1 MPQPRRGFHALSKG
15 FSPHAR
21 MAFTPSAR
29 ASARTSARTR
39 GQRTAHAPAP
49 QGLSRPQ
56 QGLQP
61 ARAGNAR
68 RMPQPRRGFH
78 ALSKGFSP
86 HARATHGAC
95 PSPAGAFTPSA
106 RASARTRRQRTAHA
120 PAPQGLSRPQQGL
133 QPARTGLSTQPS
145 STPRSERSAIDQ
157 RELRRRCRLAENSI
171 AQVVERCLLSYAP
184 LPSSPDPLKGRV
196 LRSNARFAAFPR
208 LLPLIPPTPFSHK
221 GRRGS
226 LGIRTTKTR
235 EGTQGLP
242 EKPVSVRGTH
252 APERAGD
259 PSGHGMPCL
268 TTPLSA
274 RATPPGTACRAPP
287 HP

>member
-15 FSPHAR
+15 FSPHAQATHGACPSPAG
-21 MAFTPSAR
+21 AFTPSAR
-29 ASARTSARTR
+29 ASARTRR
-39 GQRTAHAPAP
+39 QRTAHAPAP

-86 HARATHGAC
+86 HAQATHGAC

-133 QPARTGLSTQPS
+133 QPARTQPS

-157 RELRRRCRLAENSI
+157 QKPLRQCRLAGNSI
-171 AQVVERCLLSYAP
+171 AQVVER
-184 LPSSPDPLKGRV
+184 
-196 LRSNARFAAFPR
+196 
-208 LLPLIPPTPFSHK
+208 
-221 GRRGS
+221 
-226 LGIRTTKTR
+226 
-235 EGTQGLP
+235 
-242 EKPVSVRGTH
+242 
-252 APERAGD
+252 
-259 PSGHGMPCL
+259 
-268 TTPLSA
+268 
-274 RATPPGTACRAPP
+274 
-287 HP
+287 